1 MALYNLAGPGQA
13 IDDKTLNRIKAID
26 KPVKLKV
33 CISLSCKFCPD
44 VVAACQR
51 IAILNPHVEASMM
64 DIALFPQLKK
74 EFKIMSCP
82 GCYQKQRLNFYLA
95 TKTIRRKILDSIE
108 E

>member
-1 MALYNLAGPGQA
+1 MNSFILALYNLAGPGQA

-51 IAILNPHVEASMM
+51 IAILNPPCRGFYDGYCIIPSA
-64 DIALFPQLKK
+64 KK
-74 EFKIMSCP
+74 RIQNYECS
-82 GCYQKQRLNFYLA
+82 GCYQK
-95 TKTIRRKILDSIE
+95 
-108 E
+108 